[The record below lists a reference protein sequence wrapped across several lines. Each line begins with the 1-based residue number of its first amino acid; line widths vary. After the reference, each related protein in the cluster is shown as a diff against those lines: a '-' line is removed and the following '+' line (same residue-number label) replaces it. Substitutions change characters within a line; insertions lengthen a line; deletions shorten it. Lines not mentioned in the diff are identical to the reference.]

1 MIYYDSHKNKF
12 IPIDKKDIDI
22 NFITNNNVTTRRLS
36 KECELVIRFDYS
48 ELNYFKEW
56 FNDSHDTQRMRYVSE
71 YKRDIFIS
79 DSDTGEDTKLC
90 NCFIS
95 SLGSY
100 DIKLPYIEK
109 LTNDRYT
116 TNYETINQFE
126 VLLKCDYYEKGGVY
140 PELRAI
146 YRDKK
151 IDLILS
157 K

>member
-12 IPIDKKDIDI
+12 IHINKKDIEVK
-22 NFITNNNVTTRRLS
+22 FITNNNVTTRQLS

-48 ELNYFKEW
+48 ELKYFKEW
-56 FNDSHDTQRMRYVSE
+56 LSDTHDTQRVRYVSE

-79 DSDTGEDTKLC
+79 DPDNSDTKFC

-95 SLGSY
+95 SMELY
-100 DIKLPYIEK
+100 DFRSPY
-109 LTNDRYT
+109 NSV
-116 TNYETINQFE
+116 INQFE

-140 PELRAI
+140 PELKSI
-146 YRDKK
+146 YRDMK

>member
-12 IPIDKKDIDI
+12 IPIDKKDIEI
-22 NFITNNNVTTRRLS
+22 KFITNNNITTRQLS

-56 FNDSHDTQRMRYVSE
+56 LDCTHDIQRMRYVSE

-79 DSDTGEDTKLC
+79 DSDNSDTKFC

-95 SLGSY
+95 SIGSFE
-100 DIKLPYIEK
+100 IKVPYIEK
-109 LTNDRYT
+109 LTDDRYT
-116 TNYETINQFE
+116 NNYETINQFE
-126 VLLKCDYYEKGGVY
+126 VLLRCDYYEKGGVY
-140 PELRAI
+140 PELKAI
-146 YRDKK
+146 YRDMK

>member
-12 IPIDKKDIDI
+12 IPLDIKDIDF
-22 NFITNNNVTTRRLS
+22 NYITNNNISTRQLS

-48 ELNYFKEW
+48 ELSYFKEW
-56 FNDSHDTQRMRYVSE
+56 FNDSHDIQRMRYVSE
-71 YKRDIFIS
+71 YKRDIFLS
-79 DSDTGEDTKLC
+79 DPNNLDTKFC

-95 SLGSY
+95 SMELY
-100 DIKLPYIEK
+100 DFRSPY
-109 LTNDRYT
+109 NSVV
-116 TNYETINQFE
+116 NQFE

-140 PELRAI
+140 PELKAI

>member
-12 IPIDKKDIDI
+12 IHINKKDIEVK
-22 NFITNNNVTTRRLS
+22 FITNNNITTRRLS
-36 KECELVIRFDYS
+36 KECELIIRFDYS
-48 ELNYFKEW
+48 ELKYFKEW
-56 FNDSHDTQRMRYVSE
+56 LNDTHDSQRMRYVSE

-79 DSDTGEDTKLC
+79 DPDNSDTKFC

-95 SLGSY
+95 SMELY
-100 DIKLPYIEK
+100 DFRSPY
-109 LTNDRYT
+109 NSV
-116 TNYETINQFE
+116 INQFE

-140 PELRAI
+140 PELKSI
-146 YRDKK
+146 YRDMK

>member
-12 IPIDKKDIDI
+12 ITIDKKDIEVK
-22 NFITNNNVTTRRLS
+22 FITNNNVTTRQLS

-48 ELNYFKEW
+48 ELKYFKEW
-56 FNDSHDTQRMRYVSE
+56 LSDTHDTQRMRYVSE

-79 DSDTGEDTKLC
+79 DPDNSDTKFC

-95 SLGSY
+95 SMELY
-100 DIKLPYIEK
+100 DFRSPY
-109 LTNDRYT
+109 NSVV
-116 TNYETINQFE
+116 NQFE

-140 PELRAI
+140 PELKSI
-146 YRDKK
+146 YRDMK

>member
-12 IPIDKKDIDI
+12 IPLDIKDID
-22 NFITNNNVTTRRLS
+22 FKYTTNNNISTRQLS
-36 KECELVIRFDYS
+36 KECELIIRFDYS
-48 ELNYFKEW
+48 ELSYFKEW
-56 FNDSHDTQRMRYVSE
+56 FNDIHDINGRMAYAFE

-79 DSDTGEDTKLC
+79 DPDNSDTKFC

-95 SLGSY
+95 SIELY
-100 DIKLPYIEK
+100 DFASPY
-109 LTNDRYT
+109 NSVV
-116 TNYETINQFE
+116 NQFE

-140 PELRAI
+140 PELKAI

>member
-12 IPIDKKDIDI
+12 IHINKKDIEVK
-22 NFITNNNVTTRRLS
+22 FITNNNVTTRQLS

-48 ELNYFKEW
+48 ELKYFKEW
-56 FNDSHDTQRMRYVSE
+56 LSDTHDTQRVRYVSE

-79 DSDTGEDTKLC
+79 DPDNSDTKFC

-95 SLGSY
+95 SMELY
-100 DIKLPYIEK
+100 DFKSPY
-109 LTNDRYT
+109 NSVV
-116 TNYETINQFE
+116 NQFE

-140 PELRAI
+140 PELKAI

>member
-12 IPIDKKDIDI
+12 ITIDKKDIEVK
-22 NFITNNNVTTRRLS
+22 FITNNNVTTRRLS
-36 KECELVIRFDYS
+36 KECELIIRFDYS
-48 ELNYFKEW
+48 ELKYFKEW
-56 FNDSHDTQRMRYVSE
+56 FDDTHDSQRMRYVSE

-79 DSDTGEDTKLC
+79 DPDYGIDTKFC

-95 SLGSY
+95 SMELY
-100 DIKLPYIEK
+100 DFRSPY
-109 LTNDRYT
+109 NSVV
-116 TNYETINQFE
+116 NQFE

-151 IDLILS
+151 IDLILQNKKRS
-157 K
+157 H

>member
-12 IPIDKKDIDI
+12 ITINKKDIEVK
-22 NFITNNNVTTRRLS
+22 FITNNNVTTRQLS

-48 ELNYFKEW
+48 ELKYFKEW
-56 FNDSHDTQRMRYVSE
+56 LSDTHDTQRVRYVSE

-79 DSDTGEDTKLC
+79 DPDNSDTKFC

-95 SLGSY
+95 SMELY
-100 DIKLPYIEK
+100 DFKSPY
-109 LTNDRYT
+109 NSVV
-116 TNYETINQFE
+116 NQFE

-140 PELRAI
+140 PELKAI

>member
-12 IPIDKKDIDI
+12 IPLDIKDID
-22 NFITNNNVTTRRLS
+22 FKYTTNNNIHTRQLS
-36 KECELVIRFDYS
+36 KECELIIRFDYS
-48 ELNYFKEW
+48 ELSYFKEW
-56 FNDSHDTQRMRYVSE
+56 FNDIHDINGRMAYAFE

-79 DSDTGEDTKLC
+79 DPDNSDTKFC

-95 SLGSY
+95 SIELY
-100 DIKLPYIEK
+100 DFASPY
-109 LTNDRYT
+109 NSVV
-116 TNYETINQFE
+116 NQFE

-140 PELRAI
+140 PELKAI

>member
-12 IPIDKKDIDI
+12 ITIDKKDIEVK
-22 NFITNNNVTTRRLS
+22 FITNNNITTRRLS
-36 KECELVIRFDYS
+36 KECELVIKFDYS
-48 ELNYFKEW
+48 ELKYFKEW
-56 FNDSHDTQRMRYVSE
+56 LDDTHDSQRMRYVSE

-79 DSDTGEDTKLC
+79 DSDSAIDTKFC

-95 SLGSY
+95 SMELY
-100 DIKLPYIEK
+100 DFRSPY
-109 LTNDRYT
+109 NSVV
-116 TNYETINQFE
+116 NQFE

-140 PELRAI
+140 PELKAI

>member
-12 IPIDKKDIDI
+12 ITIDKKDIEVK
-22 NFITNNNVTTRRLS
+22 FITNNNITTRQLS

-48 ELNYFKEW
+48 ELKYFKEW
-56 FNDSHDTQRMRYVSE
+56 LSDTHDTQRMRYVSE

-79 DSDTGEDTKLC
+79 DPDNSDTKFC

-95 SLGSY
+95 SMELY
-100 DIKLPYIEK
+100 DFRSPY
-109 LTNDRYT
+109 NSVV
-116 TNYETINQFE
+116 NQFE

>member
-12 IPIDKKDIDI
+12 ITIDKKDIEVK
-22 NFITNNNVTTRRLS
+22 FITNNNITTRRLS
-36 KECELVIRFDYS
+36 KECELIIRFDYS
-48 ELNYFKEW
+48 ELKYFKEW
-56 FNDSHDTQRMRYVSE
+56 LNDAHDSQRMRYVSE

-79 DSDTGEDTKLC
+79 DSDSAIDTKFC

-95 SLGSY
+95 SMELY
-100 DIKLPYIEK
+100 DFRSPY
-109 LTNDRYT
+109 NSV
-116 TNYETINQFE
+116 INQFE

-140 PELRAI
+140 PELKSI
-146 YRDKK
+146 YRDMK

>member
-12 IPIDKKDIDI
+12 ITIDKKDIEVK
-22 NFITNNNVTTRRLS
+22 FITNNNVTTRQLS

-48 ELNYFKEW
+48 ELKYFKEW
-56 FNDSHDTQRMRYVSE
+56 LNDSHDTQRMRYVSE

-79 DSDTGEDTKLC
+79 DPDNSDTKFC

-95 SLGSY
+95 SMELY
-100 DIKLPYIEK
+100 DFRSPY
-109 LTNDRYT
+109 NSVV
-116 TNYETINQFE
+116 NQFE
-126 VLLKCDYYEKGGVY
+126 VLLKCDYYEKGGSY
-140 PELRAI
+140 PELKSI
-146 YRDKK
+146 YRDMK

>member
-12 IPIDKKDIDI
+12 IPIDKKDIEVK
-22 NFITNNNVTTRRLS
+22 FITNNNVTTRQLS

-48 ELNYFKEW
+48 ELKYFKEW
-56 FNDSHDTQRMRYVSE
+56 LSDTHDTQRVRYVSE

-79 DSDTGEDTKLC
+79 DPDNSDTKFC

-95 SLGSY
+95 SMELY
-100 DIKLPYIEK
+100 DFRSPY
-109 LTNDRYT
+109 NSVV
-116 TNYETINQFE
+116 NQFE

-140 PELRAI
+140 PELKAI

>member
-12 IPIDKKDIDI
+12 ITIDKKDIEVK
-22 NFITNNNVTTRRLS
+22 FITNNNVTTRRLS
-36 KECELVIRFDYS
+36 KECELIIRFDYS
-48 ELNYFKEW
+48 ELKYFKEW
-56 FNDSHDTQRMRYVSE
+56 FDDTHDSQRMRYVSE

-79 DSDTGEDTKLC
+79 DPDNSDTKFC

-95 SLGSY
+95 SMELY
-100 DIKLPYIEK
+100 DFRSPY
-109 LTNDRYT
+109 NSV
-116 TNYETINQFE
+116 INQFE

-140 PELRAI
+140 PELKAI

>member
-12 IPIDKKDIDI
+12 IPINKKDIEVK
-22 NFITNNNVTTRRLS
+22 FITNNNVTTRQLS

-48 ELNYFKEW
+48 ELKYFKEW
-56 FNDSHDTQRMRYVSE
+56 LSDTHDTQRVRYVSE

-79 DSDTGEDTKLC
+79 DPDNSDTKFC

-95 SLGSY
+95 SMELY
-100 DIKLPYIEK
+100 DFRSPY
-109 LTNDRYT
+109 NSVV
-116 TNYETINQFE
+116 NQFE

-140 PELRAI
+140 PELKAI

>member
-1 MIYYDSHKNKF
+1 MIYYDSYKNKF
-12 IPIDKKDIDI
+12 IPINKKDIEVK
-22 NFITNNNVTTRRLS
+22 FITNNNVTTRQLS

-48 ELNYFKEW
+48 ELKYFKEW
-56 FNDSHDTQRMRYVSE
+56 LDDTHDSQRMRYVSE

-79 DSDTGEDTKLC
+79 DPDNSDTKFC

-95 SLGSY
+95 SMELY
-100 DIKLPYIEK
+100 DFRSPY
-109 LTNDRYT
+109 NSVV
-116 TNYETINQFE
+116 NQFE

-140 PELRAI
+140 PELKSI
-146 YRDKK
+146 YRDMK

>member
-12 IPIDKKDIDI
+12 ITIDKKDIEVK
-22 NFITNNNVTTRRLS
+22 FITNNNVTTRRLS
-36 KECELVIRFDYS
+36 KECELIIRFDYS
-48 ELNYFKEW
+48 ELKYFKEW
-56 FNDSHDTQRMRYVSE
+56 FDDTHDSQRMRYVSE

-79 DSDTGEDTKLC
+79 DPDNSDTKFC

-95 SLGSY
+95 SMELY
-100 DIKLPYIEK
+100 DFRSPY
-109 LTNDRYT
+109 NSV
-116 TNYETINQFE
+116 INQFE

-140 PELRAI
+140 PELKSI
-146 YRDKK
+146 YRDMK

>member
-12 IPIDKKDIDI
+12 IPIDKKDIEVK
-22 NFITNNNVTTRRLS
+22 FITNNNVTTRRLS
-36 KECELVIRFDYS
+36 KECEIVIRFDYS

-56 FNDSHDTQRMRYVSE
+56 LDCTHDIQRMRYVSE

-79 DSDTGEDTKLC
+79 DPDNSDTKFC

-95 SLGSY
+95 SMELY
-100 DIKLPYIEK
+100 DFRSPY
-109 LTNDRYT
+109 NSVV
-116 TNYETINQFE
+116 NQFE

-140 PELRAI
+140 PELKAI
-146 YRDKK
+146 YRDMK

>member
-12 IPIDKKDIDI
+12 IHINKKDIEVK
-22 NFITNNNVTTRRLS
+22 FITNNNVTTRQLS

-48 ELNYFKEW
+48 ELKYFKEW
-56 FNDSHDTQRMRYVSE
+56 LNDAHDSQRMRYVSE

-79 DSDTGEDTKLC
+79 DPDNSDTKFC

-95 SLGSY
+95 SMELY
-100 DIKLPYIEK
+100 DFRSPY
-109 LTNDRYT
+109 NSV
-116 TNYETINQFE
+116 INQFE

-140 PELRAI
+140 PELKSI
-146 YRDKK
+146 YRDMK

>member
-12 IPIDKKDIDI
+12 IPINKKDIEVK
-22 NFITNNNVTTRRLS
+22 FITNNNVTTRQLS

-48 ELNYFKEW
+48 ELKYFKEW
-56 FNDSHDTQRMRYVSE
+56 LSDTHDTQRVRYVSE

-79 DSDTGEDTKLC
+79 DPDNSDTKFC

-95 SLGSY
+95 SMELY
-100 DIKLPYIEK
+100 DFRSPY
-109 LTNDRYT
+109 NSVV
-116 TNYETINQFE
+116 NQFE

-140 PELRAI
+140 PELKAI
-146 YRDKK
+146 YRDMK

>member
-12 IPIDKKDIDI
+12 ITIDKKDIEVK
-22 NFITNNNVTTRRLS
+22 FITNNNVTTRQLS

-48 ELNYFKEW
+48 ELKYFKEW
-56 FNDSHDTQRMRYVSE
+56 LSDTHDTQRMRYVSE

-79 DSDTGEDTKLC
+79 DPDNSDTKFC

-95 SLGSY
+95 SMELY
-100 DIKLPYIEK
+100 DFRSPY
-109 LTNDRYT
+109 NSVV
-116 TNYETINQFE
+116 NQFE

-140 PELRAI
+140 PELKAI

>member
-12 IPIDKKDIDI
+12 IPINKKDIEVK
-22 NFITNNNVTTRRLS
+22 FITNNNVTTRQLS

-48 ELNYFKEW
+48 ELKYFKEW
-56 FNDSHDTQRMRYVSE
+56 LSDTHDTQRVRYVSE

-79 DSDTGEDTKLC
+79 DPDNSDTKFC

-95 SLGSY
+95 SMELY
-100 DIKLPYIEK
+100 DFRSPY
-109 LTNDRYT
+109 NSVV
-116 TNYETINQFE
+116 NQFE

-140 PELRAI
+140 PELKSI
-146 YRDKK
+146 YRDMK

>member
-12 IPIDKKDIDI
+12 ITIDKKDIEI
-22 NFITNNNVTTRRLS
+22 KYVTNNNVTTRQLS

-48 ELNYFKEW
+48 ELKYFKEW
-56 FNDSHDTQRMRYVSE
+56 LSDTHDTQRMRYVSE

-79 DSDTGEDTKLC
+79 DPDNSDTKFC

-95 SLGSY
+95 SMELY
-100 DIKLPYIEK
+100 DFRSPY
-109 LTNDRYT
+109 NSVV
-116 TNYETINQFE
+116 NQFE
-126 VLLKCDYYEKGGVY
+126 VLLKCDYYEKGGVC
-140 PELRAI
+140 PELKSI
-146 YRDKK
+146 YRDMK

>member
-12 IPIDKKDIDI
+12 IPIDKKDIEI
-22 NFITNNNVTTRRLS
+22 KFITNNNITTRQLS
-36 KECELVIRFDYS
+36 KECEIVIRFDYS
-48 ELNYFKEW
+48 ELKYFKQW
-56 FNDSHDTQRMRYVSE
+56 FDDTHDSQRMRYVSE

-79 DSDTGEDTKLC
+79 DPDSVIDTKFC

-95 SLGSY
+95 SMELY
-100 DIKLPYIEK
+100 DFRSPY
-109 LTNDRYT
+109 NSVV
-116 TNYETINQFE
+116 NQFE

-140 PELRAI
+140 PELKAI

>member
-12 IPIDKKDIDI
+12 IPIDKKDIEVK
-22 NFITNNNVTTRRLS
+22 FITNNNVTTRRLS
-36 KECELVIRFDYS
+36 KECEIVIRFDYS

-56 FNDSHDTQRMRYVSE
+56 LDCTHDIQRMRYVSE
-71 YKRDIFIS
+71 YKRDIFKS
-79 DSDTGEDTKLC
+79 DPDNSDTKFC

-95 SLGSY
+95 SMELY
-100 DIKLPYIEK
+100 DFRSPY
-109 LTNDRYT
+109 NSVV
-116 TNYETINQFE
+116 NQFE

-140 PELRAI
+140 PELKAI
-146 YRDKK
+146 YRDMK

>member
-12 IPIDKKDIDI
+12 IHINKKDIEVK
-22 NFITNNNVTTRRLS
+22 FITNNNVTTRQLS

-48 ELNYFKEW
+48 ELKYFKEW
-56 FNDSHDTQRMRYVSE
+56 LSDTHDTQRVRYVSE

-79 DSDTGEDTKLC
+79 DPDNSDTKFC

-95 SLGSY
+95 SMELY
-100 DIKLPYIEK
+100 DFKSPY
-109 LTNDRYT
+109 NSVV
-116 TNYETINQFE
+116 NQFE

-140 PELRAI
+140 PELKSI
-146 YRDKK
+146 YRDMK